1 MEVFLKG
8 LLPRILPE
16 NCAFNFLVFQGKQ
29 ELLQNLKNRLRSYN
43 PRSLDRDCWRI
54 VVVVDRDNDDCSE
67 LKDKLER
74 AAEDAGLRT
83 RSQCPEEAWQVL
95 NRIAVEELEA
105 WYFGDWNAVCRA
117 YPRVPPTVPE
127 RRGYRDPDSIQGG
140 TWEAFERILKQ
151 HRYFRTGLRKIEAA
165 EAIAPYIDPE
175 RNRSRS
181 FKEFLD
187 ALVEATA

>member
-1 MEVFLKG
+1 MEVFLKE

-67 LKDKLER
+67 LKDKLEQ
-74 AAEDAGLRT
+74 AAADAGLLT
-83 RSQCPEEAWQVL
+83 RSRSQGGAWQVVS
-95 NRIAVEELEA
+95 RIAIEESEA
-105 WYFGDWNAVCRA
+105 WYFGDWEAVCQA
-117 YPRVPPTVPE
+117 YPRVPPSVPE
-127 RRGYRDPDSIQGG
+127 SRGYRDPDSIQGG
-140 TWEAFERILKQ
+140 TCEAFERILKK

-165 EAIAPYIDPE
+165 ADIAPYIDPE

-181 FKEFLD
+181 FRAFLD
-187 ALVEATA
+187 VLVEATA

>member
-1 MEVFLKG
+1 METFLKG

-16 NCAFNFLVFQGKQ
+16 NCAFDFLVFQGKRD
-29 ELLQNLKNRLRSYN
+29 LLQNLKNRLRGYSHWL
-43 PRSLDRDCWRI
+43 PDDWRI
-54 VVVVDRDNDDCSE
+54 VVVLDQDNDDCSE
-67 LKDKLER
+67 LKDKLEQ
-74 AAEDAGLRT
+74 ATAGAGLLT
-83 RSQCPEEAWQVL
+83 RSRSQDGAWQVL
-95 NRIAVEELEA
+95 NRIAIEELEA
-105 WYFGDWNAVCRA
+105 WYFGDWNAVCHA
-117 YPRVPPTVPE
+117 YPRVPPSVPE

-140 TWEAFERILKQ
+140 TCEAFERILKK